1 MRITNESAYNAPVVV
16 SLSSAAP
23 HARRAFSSPEKR
35 LKPGK
40 EEAEVLSVAEV
51 AQLLRVSHATAL
63 RMCKAGAIPC
73 RKILNRYYIR
83 RDALLAHLKGT
94 TENGNSRN
102 D

>member
-1 MRITNESAYNAPVVV
+1 MRITNESAYSAPVVV
-16 SLSSAAP
+16 SLSSAASQ
-23 HARRAFSSPEKR
+23 ARRALSSSGKR
-35 LKPGK
+35 LKPGN

-83 RDALLAHLKGT
+83 RDALLTHLKGIA
-94 TENGNSRN
+94 ENGNS
-102 D
+102 